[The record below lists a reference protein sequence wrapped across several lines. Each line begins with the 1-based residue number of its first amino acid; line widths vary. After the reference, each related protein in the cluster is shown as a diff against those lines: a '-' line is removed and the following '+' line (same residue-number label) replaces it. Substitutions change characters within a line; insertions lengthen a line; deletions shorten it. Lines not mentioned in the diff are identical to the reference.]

1 MPTET
6 SNLLVDFQLVPPSP
20 DKPAETDEEDRHEC
34 NFATQEETT
43 TPVTFFAPTVLPG
56 AHRGKAELSLQTTK
70 KAGLISCA
78 EVCIKQVLQDKFWT
92 LHTGP
97 TTSWKGKNEE
107 REAKR

>member
-43 TPVTFFAPTVLPG
+43 TPVTFFCANSIAWRAPWQSGTQLTNHREGG
-56 AHRGKAELSLQTTK
+56 AHFVRGGVQ
-70 KAGLISCA
+70 
-78 EVCIKQVLQDKFWT
+78 
-92 LHTGP
+92 
-97 TTSWKGKNEE
+97 
-107 REAKR
+107 